1 MRPPRTTFFSRNLV
15 SSLLRLGGLFARPG
29 LAAGVSVGVCV
40 RVPLFSVFLS
50 LRNARRRRRT
60 KCLKGGPTRRI
71 GSAELISSGA
81 WKAKVAYGLTY
92 SFFASSSLPLMC
104 PCFIGTCFLFF
115 SFSRICLLSGFLPL
129 YRVRFA
135 SRLEDCQRK
144 GACGREEEKERTV
157 NAGWLLRGLLS
168 AL

>member
-1 MRPPRTTFFSRNLV
+1 MLDPALLLG
-15 SSLLRLGGLFARPG
+15 SLL
-29 LAAGVSVGVCV
+29 VCAYEC
-40 RVPLFSVFLS
+40 RYFLFLS

-115 SFSRICLLSGFLPL
+115 FFRSRVFACFQDSSRFTVFVSLLGWKIASERGRAGGRRKKNEPLMQAGFSVGFC
-129 YRVRFA
+129 
-135 SRLEDCQRK
+135 RLCDP
-144 GACGREEEKERTV
+144 AV
-157 NAGWLLRGLLS
+157 
-168 AL
+168 